1 MSWFQG
7 SLTRKHILVVA
18 WTVRGTLLNR
28 MTTEHQGT
36 RLVHIAALLV
46 PDVRDVDSKERF
58 RHDLLI
64 GLGRGNLYPADVV
77 CGVFDEEGF
86 EG

>member
-7 SLTRKHILVVA
+7 NIAREHILVVVWA
-18 WTVRGTLLNR
+18 VRGTLLNR

-36 RLVHIAALLV
+36 RLVHIAALFV
-46 PDVRDVDSKERF
+46 PDVRDVDADERF

-77 CGVFDEEGF
+77 CGVLNEEGF

>member
-1 MSWFQG
+1 MSRFQG
-7 SLTRKHILVVA
+7 SLTREHILVVVWA
-18 WTVRGTLLNR
+18 VRGTLLNR

-36 RLVHIAALLV
+36 RLVHVAALLV
-46 PDVRDVDSKERF
+46 PDVRDVDADERF

-64 GLGRGNLYPADVV
+64 GLGRGNLYPADGV
-77 CGVFDEEGF
+77 CGVLNEEGF

>member
-1 MSWFQG
+1 MAGFEG
-7 SLTRKHILVVA
+7 NITREHILVVVWA
-18 WTVRGTLLNR
+18 VRGTLLNR

-36 RLVHIAALLV
+36 RFVHVAALFV

-77 CGVFDEEGF
+77 GGVLNEEGF